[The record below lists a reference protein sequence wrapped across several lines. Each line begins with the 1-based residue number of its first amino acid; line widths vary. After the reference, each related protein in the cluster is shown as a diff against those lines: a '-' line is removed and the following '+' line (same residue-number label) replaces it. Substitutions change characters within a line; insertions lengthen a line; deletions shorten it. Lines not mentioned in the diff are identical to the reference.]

1 MSLVLEANE
10 MILAIE
16 EELVER
22 STIEG
27 TSEDYSED
35 DAKFSDQDKSYD
47 IESAITLL
55 CLNCRGV
62 ILHFLKFFTSHSIL

>member
-22 STIEG
+22 STTEG
-27 TSEDYSED
+27 TSEDYSEG

-47 IESAITLL
+47 IKSAITLL
-55 CLNCRGV
+55 CLIVGGH
-62 ILHFLKFFTSHSIL
+62 IAFFEIFHLP